1 MEYLFPDL
9 VIPEL
14 PPFREPTHQEIT
26 AWLRATKGVWTLE
39 LLRWLG
45 RPLPAP
51 DSDDYRLRDITYPP
65 LSLAQQ
71 WWIICDLQ
79 DQT

>member
-1 MEYLFPDL
+1 MDFLFPDL

-14 PPFREPTHQEIT
+14 APFRQPTRSE
-26 AWLRATKGVWTLE
+26 AADWLRQTGGVWINDI
-39 LLRWLG
+39 LRWLG
-45 RPLPAP
+45 RPTR
-51 DSDDYRLRDITYPP
+51 SDRDIAYRGALTP
-65 LSLAQQ
+65 SQQ